1 MMNKKQLEMFGR
13 DKTLKNPQSK
23 KQTSL
28 ETKIGLYWLH
38 RLGVVS
44 LVFGV
49 MFLITYSIQLFGN
62 PFLETCLKLGSGIAV
77 SIILIFF
84 GRHMAKNDNQKWFG
98 HGLTAGGWSLAYFT
112 TYAAHYIPETRIISS
127 LPLETILLSTVAVG
141 SLFSSLRARS
151 ELMAIYSVTLA
162 ALTILMNGPAFFGA
176 ISFLIIAIVASILGN
191 TQSWRR
197 LFSFALA
204 SCYIGLFYCS
214 FDPKADPFVATGFL
228 FAMWTIFS
236 IGIGFSLR
244 IPETA
249 RNSMTVLACV
259 NAMIF
264 ATGFAVSDTA
274 RVNSLHQIL
283 FVFAG
288 VLYLGMYKFLSQH
301 NQEQHKL
308 VHSLLGLFF
317 INISKCMHFSGLT
330 MLSVDVLQIGLLAV
344 VGLKYK
350 IKSFNWVAVALT
362 VVFIPLWLF
371 GAETKISEI
380 AFGFNAWE
388 YARIGL
394 SAAATMAA
402 LAFLYE
408 KFGEKEV
415 KPVDSERDS
424 LDELLANEPE
434 NSYTYFYH
442 LVANVMVAGVIV
454 ARVVEPSW
462 QVFGLA
468 ALATANLIVGVKR
481 NSNYFS
487 FVGLVPLVLGVGLAC
502 VSIPSWSALPLTLA
516 TVLLFVHHGVSR
528 IFSGSERAEN
538 VEIAHWV
545 SPTAGIALLT
555 ALILLKAPADYV
567 SLGLGIE
574 GAVFVTAGFLL
585 KESFFRYSGLS
596 ILAMLTFKLL
606 FVDLANHNT
615 LERILSFIAAGVV
628 FLASSYLYA
637 RFTQV
642 DSADD
647 GSGYADGEDE
657 NGSEASDD
665 PIGALIDDFNI
676 SVQNGA
682 ASVQNVIEVD
692 AAKVEHTV

>member
-1 MMNKKQLEMFGR
+1 MNKQNLESSAR
-13 DKTLKNPQSK
+13 DDGLKKLPSRK

-44 LVFGV
+44 LVFGIV
-49 MFLITYSIQLFGN
+49 FLITYSIQLFGN

-77 SIILIFF
+77 SIALIFF
-84 GRHMAKNDNQKWFG
+84 GKKMSKNENQKWFG

-112 TYAAHYIPETRIISS
+112 TYAAHYIPETRVIAS
-127 LPLETILLSTVAVG
+127 LTLETVLLSTVAVG
-141 SLFSSLRARS
+141 SLLSSLRARS

-191 TQSWRR
+191 TQSWRK
-197 LFSFALA
+197 LFAYALA
-204 SCYIGLFYCS
+204 SCYAGLFYCG
-214 FDPKADPFVATGFL
+214 FDPKADIFVAAGFL

-236 IGIGFSLR
+236 VGIGFALR
-244 IPETA
+244 IPEAA

-259 NAMIF
+259 NAVVL
-264 ATGFAVSDTA
+264 ATGFAVTDNA
-274 RVNSLHQIL
+274 LINPLHQIL

-288 VLYLGMYKFLSQH
+288 VLYLGMYKFLSKH

-330 MLSVDVLQIGLLAV
+330 MLTVDVLQIGLLAV

-350 IKSFNWVAVALT
+350 IKSFSWVAAALT
-362 VVFIPLWLF
+362 VIFMPLWLI
-371 GAETKISEI
+371 GSETRLSDI

-388 YARIGL
+388 YARVGL
-394 SAAATMAA
+394 FAAATMAA
-402 LAFLYE
+402 LAYLHE
-408 KFGEKEV
+408 KFGEKEA
-415 KPVDSERDS
+415 KPIDANLDS
-424 LDELLANEPE
+424 LDKLLANEPE
-434 NSYTYFYH
+434 NPYTFFYH
-442 LVANVMVAGVIV
+442 LVANVMVAGIIFG
-454 ARVVEPSW
+454 RVVEPSW

-468 ALATANLIVGVKR
+468 ALATANLIVGVKQ

-487 FVGLVPLVLGVGLAC
+487 FVGLVPLILGIGLSC
-502 VSIPSWSALPLTLA
+502 VSIPTWAALPLALA
-516 TVLLFVHHGVSR
+516 TVLLFFNYGFSR
-528 IFSGSERAEN
+528 VFSARERAEN

-545 SPTAGIALLT
+545 SPNAGIALLT
-555 ALILLKAPADYV
+555 ALVFLKAPADYV
-567 SLGLGIE
+567 SLALGIE
-574 GAVFVTAGFLL
+574 GAMFVTAGLLL
-585 KESFFRYSGLS
+585 KETFFRYSGLG
-596 ILAMLTFKLL
+596 ILAMLTVKLL

-628 FLASSYLYA
+628 FLASSYLYG
-637 RFTQV
+637 RFTQF
-642 DSADD
+642 DPS
-647 GSGYADGEDE
+647 SEEDE
-657 NGSEASDD
+657 NVESDD
-665 PIGALIDDFNI
+665 VENDADPIANLIDDFNT

-682 ASVQNVIEVD
+682 ATVQNVID
-692 AAKVEHTV
+692 ADAGQIEHRI